1 MRDSDLSTCVQQCCF
16 LIGCFVASQD
26 YMPLLMAQLET
37 AADPAA
43 EGGCLAVWA
52 SVTQGA
58 GEHYL
63 CLLPMCLLHAM
74 LHDHDIECIVFAT
87 YLSLQSGSQPIWL
100 NLWHVGFAG

>member
-1 MRDSDLSTCVQQCCF
+1 MRESDLTKGVQQCCT

-26 YMPLLMAQLET
+26 YMPLLMAQLKA

-52 SVTQGA
+52 SFTQGA

-63 CLLPMCLLHAM
+63 SLLPMCP
-74 LHDHDIECIVFAT
+74 
-87 YLSLQSGSQPIWL
+87 LQHSMNTI
-100 NLWHVGFAG
+100 